1 MKSGLRTHRPSRIS
15 LLTAIA
21 LTGALPDGSEAAA
34 GSTAGLGRAL
44 THTHVLRRH
53 AAGMPKR
60 ENSENGPV
68 TSFGVGGML
77 FDNAQRGVLWT
88 AWRSVLVALIG
99 LTGCVLGIAYAS
111 WGLAVVSG
119 LVFLVAAVW
128 MRSSVRSH
136 RDAMR
141 LERRAGRTSG
151 E

>member
-1 MKSGLRTHRPSRIS
+1 
-15 LLTAIA
+15 
-21 LTGALPDGSEAAA
+21 
-34 GSTAGLGRAL
+34 
-44 THTHVLRRH
+44 
-53 AAGMPKR
+53 MPKR
-60 ENSENGPV
+60 EDSENGPV
-68 TSFGVGGML
+68 TSFGVDGML
-77 FDNAQRGVLWT
+77 FDSAQRGVLWT

-99 LTGCVLGIAYAS
+99 LAGCVLGIAYTS